1 MMIFKDKIQSVM
13 VCAKSHNHHTIII
26 GYVRLKL
33 ESFGKRCHSHCHAL
47 LKFCFVVRNM
57 LQLYLPLCQDQLYL
71 PASLPPDVSHQ
82 APSTTQLGRHFVTNP
97 PESCTKTALPNGGVH
112 DNDNE
117 EGEKDEDGVV
127 YDTNDDNNNAEN
139 GTTLQAT
146 KPPSPPCICHICH
159 PLSLR
164 VRN

>member
-1 MMIFKDKIQSVM
+1 MIFKDKIQSVM

-33 ESFGKRCHSHCHAL
+33 ESFGKRCQSRCHAQ

-82 APSTTQLGRHFVTNP
+82 APQAPSTTQLGRHFVAKP
-97 PESCTKTALPNGGVH
+97 PEICTQTILPYCGLLFDDDKG
-112 DNDNE
+112 E
-117 EGEKDEDGVV
+117 EENSV
-127 YDTNDDNNNAEN
+127 YDTDNEDDNNKAKN

-146 KPPSPPCICHICH
+146 KPAPPPCICHICH
-159 PLSLR
+159 PL
-164 VRN
+164 

>member
-1 MMIFKDKIQSVM
+1 M
-13 VCAKSHNHHTIII
+13 I
-26 GYVRLKL
+26 GYVRFML

-97 PESCTKTALPNGGVH
+97 PESCTKTALPNNGGGH
-112 DNDNE
+112 NEDNE
-117 EGEKDEDGVV
+117 DVKDEDGDV
-127 YDTNDDNNNAEN
+127 YDNDGEDDNNNAEN

-146 KPPSPPCICHICH
+146 KPPSPLCICHICH
-159 PLSLR
+159 PPLS
-164 VRN
+164 